1 MESKIFSHG
10 DKKEVRK
17 VDDPN
22 TFLAFS
28 LKRQRFFTKSFKDL
42 HWTVLQI
49 FLTYNY

>member
-28 LKRQRFFTKSFKDL
+28 LKRQRFFTKSL